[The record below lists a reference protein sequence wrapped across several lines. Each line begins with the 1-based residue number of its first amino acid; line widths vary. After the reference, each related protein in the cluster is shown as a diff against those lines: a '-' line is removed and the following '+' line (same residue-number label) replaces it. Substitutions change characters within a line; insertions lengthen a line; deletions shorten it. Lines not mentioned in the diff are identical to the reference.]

1 MRNYIRE
8 PINSLTHFI
17 GAILSCIALI
27 AMIIK
32 VSFTD
37 SSSMELTAVIIF
49 GISMILLYTTSAT
62 YHMVISSESVLNF
75 LQRLDHSM
83 IFILIVGSYSPFCL
97 IALNKKL
104 GFTLFS
110 VVTVCA
116 LIGVIFKMAWFK
128 CPRMLST
135 TIYIVMGWLAIFVF
149 KPLLLTLSGNGLFLL
164 ICGGLLDT
172 FGGLIYAF
180 KPKFPLFKHWGF
192 HEIFH
197 LFIMMGSLYHFLC
210 IYFYVL

>member
-83 IFILIVGSYSPFCL
+83 IFILIVGSYSPLFNCFKQKIRLHLIFSCYCL
-97 IALNKKL
+97 RSNR
-104 GFTLFS
+104 S
-110 VVTVCA
+110 
-116 LIGVIFKMAWFK
+116 
-128 CPRMLST
+128 
-135 TIYIVMGWLAIFVF
+135 
-149 KPLLLTLSGNGLFLL
+149 
-164 ICGGLLDT
+164 
-172 FGGLIYAF
+172 
-180 KPKFPLFKHWGF
+180 
-192 HEIFH
+192 H
-197 LFIMMGSLYHFLC
+197 L
-210 IYFYVL
+210 